1 MRYLG
6 VDPGGRRMGLAVG
19 DSLTGIVSPLE
30 VVSYRG
36 AQAAARFLADAA
48 ERLGVGCFVLGL
60 PTLADGSVGPAARR
74 TEVLAAELRA
84 LGLEVDFQGEFLSTD
99 EARRR
104 ARAAGRPPGRP
115 VDDLAAQVIL
125 EEYLAS
131 PNPASTGKE

>member
-19 DSLTGIVSPLE
+19 DGLTGVVSPLE

-48 ERLGVGCFVLGL
+48 ERLGAGCIVLGL
-60 PTLADGSVGPAARR
+60 PTLANGSVGPAARR

-131 PNPASTGKE
+131 SISVSTGEK